1 MTKVKLSDFFR
12 DDFLSIINSH
22 KNRIQAILNEY
33 DVAIYMARKAIC
45 LFDAL
50 MENDEIHPTACHIIS
65 SRVIDYDGLER
76 FKGKKIA
83 VIDDVVVKGTSIK
96 RVAEKLSERD
106 VTADYYVIACEES
119 FAHSF
124 IQQYIRLNK
133 SYNHYTQSDIY
144 KLSGLI
150 TQYIEASMRT
160 FNVDSPIYEISAAVD
175 AIDSIIDGVDVMSTT
190 DNTHTADTMNSV
202 DMVNKLLREN
212 GAINLTSAIQRKY
225 GISNQDLY
233 FRFTGDESENPIK
246 GVLRKSTLKIRFY
259 QKEGRITAVPF
270 VLLPECSLTVLEEL
284 YAFIETDEIDDLVQ
298 CGNENIRNENK
309 YKIVSYLMATA
320 LFCSFA
326 RKFGIGYKS
335 KEYFDII
342 QFDMAI
348 CRALKPEQFE
358 YLCSNCNEIEICQ
371 VEFSQFDF
379 PYFIKAAYEYITSIN
394 PEELP
399 YTNWKGEYIGKTDS
413 DEPGFINQIVFS
425 FKDLYRGIETDQIKG
440 KYAYVSSII
449 DVLIDKGFVVP
460 SIVHIGDDQILRAY
474 KMGEYSK
481 LTREQW
487 YSFVKMVS
495 IYQGYVRRSLDRT
508 EFEKLC
514 VLFFRMQI
522 NLHNF
527 GEETEF
533 DDGYYSIGY
542 SYYGPRISNS
552 SEMYTVSKDSALV
565 TDFVERGIVKKH
577 NGKYHVAIP
586 PSISDLRLENACNT
600 FAYDYSEL
608 NKIFNEH
615 PYRKSDNPWNQYIHT
630 YDQYLTILA
639 IGENRK
645 NQILSLCAEIYQVLC
660 LKEEIF
666 FEDID
671 RLPVHRYRQMLSG
684 IDSGLWK
691 YKCFLED
698 ALNKTTRKIKEYST
712 AGLIR
717 GFIDVQPPYDLGERA
732 TKLRNEMGDFLF
744 KSAYIMN
751 ELLRLCGRLETFR
764 FGFVDNPRYPVSS
777 SDIETIFSKSNFYY
791 LKTLKAEI
799 DAEIARSIDVYG
811 LDKTIKKYFRSVS
824 QEARY
829 MLDQCDLY
837 LEKNSPNLEAV
848 KEFAVAF
855 SLGGHLPLKFS
866 RSKECIISNLSESS
880 KVAVFSILN
889 DQDREIV
896 IDNLKI
902 DTQNVEDCIYLLVT
916 KLKNDCEGYVQFDR
930 AAKGTDVTRNLKK
943 LFKMIRDL
951 PDKQQRLFVLRQSQ
965 EARTF
970 ENFGETRVSRIQE
983 SISKSSNYSLDVYTI
998 EREKVMDDSNK
1009 GISVGGDFIVGGHF
1023 ANGEHIVQQGN
1034 INSGSDEIAT
1044 LIQTV
1049 LEAAKELSPAEQEEV
1064 KEYTDVIKSEVA
1076 AEKPKKNMIKTA
1088 LSGLKNFVTNEKFI
1102 NAVAKLTPVVLDFV
1116 EKLG

>member
-1 MTKVKLSDFFR
+1 M
-12 DDFLSIINSH
+12 
-22 KNRIQAILNEY
+22 
-33 DVAIYMARKAIC
+33 
-45 LFDAL
+45 
-50 MENDEIHPTACHIIS
+50 
-65 SRVIDYDGLER
+65 
-76 FKGKKIA
+76 
-83 VIDDVVVKGTSIK
+83 
-96 RVAEKLSERD
+96 
-106 VTADYYVIACEES
+106 IACEES

-160 FNVDSPIYEISAAVD
+160 FNVDSPIYEISDTCAD
-175 AIDSIIDGVDVMSTT
+175 ILGGVDTVG
-190 DNTHTADTMNSV
+190 TADTADTSSSTDTMYSV
-202 DMVNKLLREN
+202 NMVNKLLREN

-233 FRFTGDESENPIK
+233 FRFTGDESENSIK

-270 VLLPECSLTVLEEL
+270 VLLPECSLTDLEEL
-284 YAFIETDEIDDLVQ
+284 YDFIETDDINNLVR
-298 CGNENIRNENK
+298 CGNENIKNENK
-309 YKIVSYLMATA
+309 YKIVSYLMAMA
-320 LFCSFA
+320 LFCSFT
-326 RKFGIGYKS
+326 RKYGISYKC
-335 KEYFDII
+335 KEYFDVI

-348 CRALKPEQFE
+348 GRALKPEQFE
-358 YLCSNCNEIEICQ
+358 CLCSNCKEIEICK

-379 PYFIKAAYEYITSIN
+379 LNYIKGAYEYISSIN
-394 PEELP
+394 PEEQP
-399 YTNWKGEYIGKTDS
+399 YINWKGEYIGKTDS
-413 DEPGFINQIVFS
+413 DEPGFFNQIVFS
-425 FKDLYRGIETDQIKG
+425 FRDLYRGIEIDGIETDQIKG
-440 KYAYVSSII
+440 KYAYVSSVI
-449 DVLIDKGFVVP
+449 DVLIDKGFIVP

-481 LTREQW
+481 LTREQL

-522 NLHNF
+522 YLHNF

-533 DDGYYSIGY
+533 DEGYYSIGY

-565 TDFVERGIVKKH
+565 TDFVERGIVKRH
-577 NGKYHVAIP
+577 NGKYHATID
-586 PSISDLRLENACNT
+586 PSISDLRLDNACNT

-608 NKIFNEH
+608 NKIFDEH

-630 YDQYLTILA
+630 YDQYLTIQA
-639 IGENRK
+639 IGDNRK
-645 NQILSLCAEIYQVLC
+645 NQILSLCAEIYQALC

-691 YKCFLED
+691 YKCFQED
-698 ALNKTTRKIKEYST
+698 ALNKMTRKIKEYSS
-712 AGLIR
+712 AGIIR
-717 GFIDVQPPYDLGERA
+717 GFIDIQPPYDLGEKA
-732 TKLRNEMGDFLF
+732 TELRNEMGEFLF
-744 KSAYIMN
+744 KSAYILN

-764 FGFVDNPRYPVSS
+764 FGFVDNPRYPASAG
-777 SDIETIFSKSNFYY
+777 DRAGNIETIFSKSNFYY
-791 LKTLKAEI
+791 RKAIKTEI
-799 DAEIARSIDVYG
+799 DADIAKSVDVYG
-811 LDKTIKKYFRSVS
+811 LGKTVKEYFRCVS

-837 LEKNSPNLEAV
+837 LEKNSPNLETV
-848 KEFAVAF
+848 REFAVAF
-855 SLGGHLPLKFS
+855 SPDGKLPIRFS
-866 RSKECIISNLSESS
+866 RSKECIISNFSESS
-880 KVAVFSILN
+880 RVSVFSILA
-889 DQDREIV
+889 DQDRDTV
-896 IDNLKI
+896 IENLKI
-902 DTQNVEDCIYLLVT
+902 DTQNVEDCTYLLVS

-930 AAKGTDVTRNLKK
+930 DAKGTYVTRNLKK
-943 LFKMIRDL
+943 LFKMIQGL

-965 EARTF
+965 ETAEF
-970 ENFGETRVSRIQE
+970 EAFGETRVSRIQE
-983 SISKSSNYSLDVYTI
+983 SISRSSNYCLDMYTI
-998 EREKVMDDSNK
+998 EREKVMEDGNK
-1009 GISVGGDFIVGGHF
+1009 GISVGTINL
-1023 ANGEHIVQQGN
+1023 NGTGNVALVNGNNNNTSQQISN
-1034 INSGSDEIAT
+1034 NSSMSEIT
-1044 LIQTV
+1044 DLIQTV

-1102 NAVAKLTPVVLDFV
+1102 NAVAKLAPVVLDFV